1 MDLIMHPTDSIDSL
15 PTHVTRSTS
24 AVWPKRPK
32 GETMRGIDP
41 THRARL
47 VRLFLVSFA
56 PLALIVTIQ
65 TYDSWH
71 RAGIRTT
78 VFWIAGVWTIIGFVD
93 AWRLP
98 RGALKKASTT
108 ETFDEIQDQS
118 NAVAG
123 YMAAF
128 VLPFVAFEFQTFQ
141 DLLVV
146 IVLLL
151 IFLVVFIHTD
161 LVIVNPML
169 YIAGWRIIRARR
181 EHSDGSSRVAIVL
194 IPRTSS
200 ISAGQSISVASLGD
214 FMIWKQSEE
223 EE

>member
-1 MDLIMHPTDSIDSL
+1 MHPTESIASL

-24 AVWPKRPK
+24 AVWPTRPK

-41 THRARL
+41 TDRARL
-47 VRLFLVSFA
+47 VRLFLISFA

-98 RGALKKASTT
+98 RGALKRASTT

-128 VLPFVAFEFQTFQ
+128 LLPFVAFEFQTVQ
-141 DLLVV
+141 DLLVLV
-146 IVLLL
+146 VLLL
-151 IFLVVFIHTD
+151 LLLAVFIHTD

-169 YIAGWRIIRARR
+169 YIAGWRILRARR
-181 EHSDGSSRVAIVL
+181 ENPDGSNSAAIIL
-194 IPRTSS
+194 IPRASS
-200 ISAGQSISVASLGD
+200 ISAGQSISVVSLGG
-214 FMIWKQSEE
+214 FTIWKQSEE
-223 EE
+223 EQ